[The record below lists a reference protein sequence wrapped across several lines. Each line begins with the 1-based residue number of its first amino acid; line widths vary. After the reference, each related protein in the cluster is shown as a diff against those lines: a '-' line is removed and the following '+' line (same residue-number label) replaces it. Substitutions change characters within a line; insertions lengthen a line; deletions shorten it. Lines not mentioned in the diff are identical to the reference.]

1 MLGGFVRDERIT
13 IRPDDR
19 GYTGLT
25 ISPPLIADQ
34 AVIDDL
40 VGRVDRIAD
49 RGRRLAGS
57 ERVTGVHAEGVL
69 AGWHA
74 RAASDPARI
83 VLADLGDARA
93 DMAATR
99 LGAEGLA
106 IVIPPVLDR
115 SIAAV
120 VAGAA
125 HAAAR
130 GAGPR

>member
-1 MLGGFVRDERIT
+1 M
-13 IRPDDR
+13 
-19 GYTGLT
+19 
-25 ISPPLIADQ
+25 
-34 AVIDDL
+34 
-40 VGRVDRIAD
+40 
-49 RGRRLAGS
+49 
-57 ERVTGVHAEGVL
+57 HAEGVL

-120 VAGAA
+120 AAGAA
-125 HAAAR
+125 HAEARGLDPDDPVVAAAR
-130 GAGPR
+130 LVPVPYTHLTPPTNIEA

>member
-49 RGRRLAGS
+49 RVDGWLAANG
-57 ERVTGVHAEGVL
+57 
-69 AGWHA
+69 
-74 RAASDPARI
+74 
-83 VLADLGDARA
+83 
-93 DMAATR
+93 
-99 LGAEGLA
+99 
-106 IVIPPVLDR
+106 
-115 SIAAV
+115 
-120 VAGAA
+120 
-125 HAAAR
+125 
-130 GAGPR
+130 